1 MAAFTLHQ
9 SIHNQAIKTPKAIAL
24 LGMENQPIFY
34 HQLDEQINRTVRAL
48 NQFGVGQ
55 QDCVGLALSNGPM
68 LANSFL
74 SIASGAVCAPLNP
87 AYTEAEFDFYL
98 SDLYVK
104 ALIVRCGDQSSA
116 VTSARKLGIRVLE
129 IEQLD
134 GFSEGLFTFQGFEQ
148 SRSDEDPVL
157 AQPQDVAL
165 MLHTSGTTSKPKIV
179 PLTQR
184 NLCSSAKNIIN
195 SLQLDSADRCLN
207 VMPLFHIHGLVA
219 AVLAPLIAGGS
230 VVCSPGFFAPEFGYW
245 LLRFQPTWYTAVPS
259 MHQSILKFAAKEQEK
274 IKEVNLR
281 FIRSSSSPLA
291 PGLMQLLEDTFQ
303 APVLEA
309 YGMTEASHQIA
320 CNPLPPL
327 PRKAGSVG
335 LPTGVEIAIL
345 DENMKI
351 ISSTNEMGEIIIRG
365 KTVTLGYHHNPEAN
379 EDSFYDGWLRT
390 GDQGFLDEDGYLFIS
405 GRIKEII
412 NRGGEKISPREID
425 EVMLMHPCVLQAVT
439 FAIPDELLGEKVAT
453 AVVLKEKSV
462 GEKDL
467 MKFVSL
473 HLSQFKVPEKIVI
486 LDEIPLGPT
495 GKVQRVGLAKKLG
508 LDKALPKPISG
519 EETLVSPRTDIEM
532 TIREIWQQT
541 LRTSN
546 IGVTQSFRSL
556 GGDSML
562 ATLIHTKLETTFTID
577 IPLFELYAATTITAQ
592 AELIDRIMMK
602 KK

>member
-9 SIHNQAIKTPKAIAL
+9 AIHNQATKTPKAIAL
-24 LGMENQPIFY
+24 LGIENQPILY

-48 NQFGVGQ
+48 NQLGVGQ
-55 QDCVGLALSNGPM
+55 QDCVGLVLSNGPM

-74 SIASGAVCAPLNP
+74 SIASGAVCVPLNP

-98 SDLYVK
+98 SDLNVK

-129 IEQLD
+129 IEQLE

-230 VVCSPGFFAPEFGYW
+230 VVCSPGFYAPEFGNW

-412 NRGGEKISPREID
+412 NRGGEKISPREVD

-577 IPLFELYAATTITAQ
+577 IPLFELYAATTIATQ